1 MTVPNDDLQYPI
13 AVSLYNSE
21 IDRLY
26 ARQSLYVGFQLA
38 AIAGFIAS
46 LDKLAAQPV
55 VMRIAIGLMLVLAIL
70 TTLVTCRGL
79 HSHQTLLKVIATLE
93 ARSGGRLDLLKLG
106 HSHSRLPIQLNYYY
120 AIIMN
125 LALVATWVLLLV
137 TQS

>member
-1 MTVPNDDLQYPI
+1 MNPPNDELQYPI

-55 VMRIAIGLMLVLAIL
+55 VMRIAIGLMLVLAIPWSPSAGCIPIKL
-70 TTLVTCRGL
+70 YSRSSPPWKRARAAGWTC
-79 HSHQTLLKVIATLE
+79 
-93 ARSGGRLDLLKLG
+93 
-106 HSHSRLPIQLNYYY
+106 
-120 AIIMN
+120 
-125 LALVATWVLLLV
+125 
-137 TQS
+137 